1 MPSKK
6 GRKAV
11 STSFKPGQSGNP
23 AGRKKLPPEVKEA
36 RKLSQ
41 ESMVIALN
49 KLIYCNRED
58 LKSII
63 ADPTTDALTL
73 LVASIVSK
81 GISGGDHMR
90 LGFIFD
96 RLIGK
101 VSENVK
107 LSASEEGF
115 KIIVQDYTSK

>member
-1 MPSKK
+1 MI
-6 GRKAV
+6 
-11 STSFKPGQSGNP
+11 
-23 AGRKKLPPEVKEA
+23 
-36 RKLSQ
+36 
-41 ESMVIALN
+41 IALN
-49 KLIYCNRED
+49 KLIYCNREELSQI
-58 LKSII
+58 LK
-63 ADPTTDALTL
+63 DPKTDALTL

-81 GISGGDHMR
+81 GITGGDHMR

-101 VSENVK
+101 VHENVK